1 MLQEVFPN
9 IYLNEIPLPNNP
21 LKALNSY
28 ILMSDTRNI
37 IIDTG
42 FNIKACKDAMMQ
54 GILELKLDLA
64 QTDLVLTHMHADH
77 TGLADDLR
85 KLGCRVLIG
94 KKDGEILNRFRATGD
109 RISEKMFN
117 ALDLDQDG
125 QNTFSQK
132 EFGKN
137 TSEVFEYDPLAEGD
151 ILNIGPYVLEV
162 IDIPGHSPGH
172 IGLYE
177 RKEKIFFGGD
187 HILNEITPN
196 ITFWSYEYDSLGAY
210 LASLKKIHGFQIDW
224 VLPAHRSLIKDYRQ
238 RIEELIDHHQ
248 ERLAEVMA
256 IIREGEKT
264 ASQTAAEM
272 HWDLS
277 YDHWDDFPGTQKY
290 FAAGEAMSHLEH
302 LVFAGI
308 AQRVKE
314 NGTVYYRLS

>member
-21 LKALNSY
+21 LKALNNY
-28 ILMSDTRNI
+28 ILVSDTRNL

-42 FNIKACKDAMMQ
+42 FNIKACKDALMQ
-54 GILELKLDLA
+54 GVQELQLDLD

-94 KKDGEILNRFRATGD
+94 KKDGEILNRFRTSGD

-117 ALDLDQDG
+117 VLDLDQEDH
-125 QNTFSQK
+125 NTFSEK

-151 ILNIGPYVLEV
+151 VLNIGSYVLEV
-162 IDIPGHSPGH
+162 VDIPGHSPGH

-177 RKEKIFFGGD
+177 RKEKVFFCGD

-196 ITFWSYEYDSLGAY
+196 ITFWSYDHDSLGAY
-210 LASLKKIHGFQIDW
+210 LASLKKIHDFDIEL
-224 VLPAHRSLIKDYRQ
+224 VFPAHRSLIRDYRQ
-238 RIEELIDHHQ
+238 RIDELMAHHQ
-248 ERLAEVMA
+248 ERLAEITT
-256 IIREGEKT
+256 IIRGGEKT
-264 ASQTAAEM
+264 ASQMAAKM

-277 YDHWDDFPGTQKY
+277 YEQWEDFPGTQKY
-290 FAAGEAMSHLEH
+290 FASGEAMSHLEH
-302 LVFAGI
+302 LVFEGI
-308 AQRVKE
+308 AQRVKV
-314 NGTVYYRLS
+314 NGTVYYGLI